1 VSEQKPRNGYVK
13 AAAIIV
19 AVAVLPLAACSGSEN
34 KASSGDTV
42 TRAATGDLTVQG
54 GARRLAGDPKRLSV
68 DQSTA
73 IRDAISDSGAKN
85 VILLIGD
92 GMGDSEITIARN
104 YALGAGGSFTGI
116 DAFPLTGSYTT
127 YALKKDGKP
136 DYVTD
141 SAASAS
147 AWSTGTKTFNGAL
160 SVDIK
165 GKPQKTILQLA
176 KDQGFATGDITTSE
190 IQDATPAALF
200 SHITGRKCY
209 GPNETAKN
217 CSNEALENGGLGSI
231 TEQMLAARPDITMG
245 GGAKTFAQTAKG
257 GEYKDKTLEVQ
268 AKERGY
274 QIVRTASEL
283 TAITKADNDAPLLGL
298 FDDGNMPVSWTGP
311 EAVRQGYLQPA
322 AKCTDNPKRGAEVPK
337 LADMTKKSIDL
348 LSGSA
353 KGKDKGFFLQVESAS
368 IDKRDHAADPCGQI
382 GETVVF
388 DEAVQA
394 ALAFARTNADT
405 LVIATADHGHTSQ
418 VAEPY
423 SEEDLQGIAA
433 ATKQPIER
441 VRDVMYP
448 GLTRL
453 LTTKDDAEMLVSY
466 GTSADLFVGDE
477 GHTGT
482 QVRLAA
488 YGPHAANVVGLTDQ
502 SDLFFT
508 MTDALGI
515 KLS

>member
-1 VSEQKPRNGYVK
+1 VPVSKPVSGLYK
-13 AAAIIV
+13 TAAIV
-19 AVAVLPLAACSGSEN
+19 AAVAILPLASCTGSDEKGSGG
-34 KASSGDTV
+34 ATV
-42 TRAATGDLTVQG
+42 TRAAAGDLSANG
-54 GARRLAGDPKRLSV
+54 GANRISG

-73 IRDAISDSGAKN
+73 IRDAIKDSGAKN

-127 YALKKDGKP
+127 YALNKNGKP
-136 DYVTD
+136 NYVTD
-141 SAASAS
+141 SAASATT
-147 AWSTGTKTFNGAL
+147 WSTGVKTYNGAL
-160 SVDIK
+160 GIDIK
-165 GKPQKTILQLA
+165 DNPAKTILELA

-200 SHITGRKCY
+200 SHITKRSCY
-209 GPNETAKN
+209 GPEETTKS
-217 CSNEALENGGLGSI
+217 CPRSALENGGPGSV
-231 TEQMLAARPDITMG
+231 TEQMLATRPDVTMG
-245 GGAKTFAQTAKG
+245 GGAKTFVQTARG

-283 TAITKADNDAPLLGL
+283 TAIAKTDDAPLLGL
-298 FDDGNMPVSWTGP
+298 FADRNMPVSWTGP
-311 EAVRQGYLQPA
+311 AAVRQGYLQPA
-322 AKCTDNPKRGAEVPK
+322 ATCSDNPKRGPEVPK
-337 LADMTKKSIDL
+337 LADMTKKAIEL

-394 ALAFARTNADT
+394 ALEFARNNPGT

-418 VAEPY
+418 IGEPY
-423 SEEDLQGIAA
+423 GEADLQGIAED
-433 ATKQPIER
+433 TKQPIER
-441 VRDVMYP
+441 VRDIMYP

-453 LTTKDDAEMLVSY
+453 LTTKDGAEMLVSY
-466 GTSADLFVGDE
+466 GTSADVGIEDQ

-482 QVRLAA
+482 QVRVAA
-488 YGPHAANVVGLTDQ
+488 YGPRAANIVGLTDQ
-502 SDLFFT
+502 SDMFFT

-515 KLS
+515 KRD

>member
-1 VSEQKPRNGYVK
+1 VSDSKPVSGYFK
-13 AAAIIV
+13 AAAIIA
-19 AVAVLPLAACSGSEN
+19 AVAILPLAACTGSE
-34 KASSGDTV
+34 KKDSSGNTI
-42 TRAATGDLTVQG
+42 TRAAAGDLSAKG
-54 GARRLAGDPKRLSV
+54 GARRLSG
-68 DQSTA
+68 DQSSA
-73 IRDAISDSGAKN
+73 FRDAISDSGAKN

-104 YALGAGGSFTGI
+104 YALGAGGFFPGI
-116 DAFPLTGSYTT
+116 DAFPLTGQYTT
-127 YALKKDGKP
+127 YALKKSDKP

-141 SAASAS
+141 SAASAT
-147 AWSTGTKTFNGAL
+147 AWSTGVKTYNGAL
-160 SVDIK
+160 GIDIK
-165 GKPQKTILQLA
+165 DNPQKTILQLA
-176 KDQGFATGDITTSE
+176 KDRGFATGDITTSE

-200 SHITGRKCY
+200 AHITKRKCY
-209 GPNETAKN
+209 GPGETTKN
-217 CSNEALENGGLGSI
+217 CATEALESGGPGSI
-231 TEQMLAARPDITMG
+231 TEQLLMTRPDVTMG
-245 GGAKTFAQTAKG
+245 GGAKTFAQTATG

-274 QIVRTASEL
+274 QIVRTADEL

-298 FDDGNMPVSWTGP
+298 FADGNMPVNWTGP

-322 AKCTDNPKRGAEVPK
+322 GKCTDNPEREADVPQ
-337 LADMTKKSIDL
+337 LAAMTKKAIEL

-388 DEAVQA
+388 DEAVQQ
-394 ALAFARTNADT
+394 ALDFARTNPDT

-418 VAEPY
+418 IGEPY

-441 VRDVMYP
+441 VRDVLYP

-466 GTSADLFVGDE
+466 GTSADLFVADE

-488 YGPHAANVVGLTDQ
+488 YGPRAANVVGLTDQ
-502 SDLFFT
+502 TDLFFT

-515 KLS
+515 KR

>member
-1 VSEQKPRNGYVK
+1 MPRSGHLRTAVII
-13 AAAIIV
+13 AAI
-19 AVAVLPLAACSGSEN
+19 ATLPLVACSGSE
-34 KASSGDTV
+34 KKDSSGNTV
-42 TRAATGDLTVQG
+42 TRAAAGDLSANG
-54 GARRLAGDPKRLSV
+54 GARRLSG
-68 DQSTA
+68 DQSSA
-73 IRDAISDSGAKN
+73 IGDAINDARAKN

-92 GMGDSEITIARN
+92 GMGDSEITIARD
-104 YALGAGGSFTGI
+104 YALGAGGSFEGI
-116 DAFPLTGSYTT
+116 DAFPLTGQYTT

-147 AWSTGTKTFNGAL
+147 EWATGTKTFNGAL

-190 IQDATPAALF
+190 IQDATPAALV
-200 SHITGRKCY
+200 SHITKRKCY
-209 GPNETAKN
+209 GPGETTKN
-217 CSNEALENGGLGSI
+217 CAGEALENGGLGSV
-231 TEQMLAARPDITMG
+231 TEQLLTTRPDVTMG
-245 GGAKTFAQTAKG
+245 GGAKSFAQTAKA
-257 GEYKDKTLEVQ
+257 GEFEDKTLEVQ

-274 QIVRTASEL
+274 QMVRTASEL
-283 TAITKADNDAPLLGL
+283 AAITEANQDAPLLGL
-298 FDDGNMPVSWTGP
+298 FADGNMPVNWTGP
-311 EAVRQGYLQPA
+311 QAVRQGYLQPA
-322 AKCTDNPKRGAEVPK
+322 AKCTDNPERGPQVPQ
-337 LADMTKKSIDL
+337 LAAMTKKAIEL

-388 DEAVQA
+388 DEAVKQA
-394 ALAFARTNADT
+394 LDFARTNPDT

-418 VAEPY
+418 IAELY
-423 SEEDLQGIAA
+423 GEEDLQGIAE

-441 VRDVMYP
+441 VRDVVYP

-453 LTTKDDAEMLVSY
+453 LTTKDDAEILVSY
-466 GTSADLFVGDE
+466 GTSADLFAADE

-488 YGPHAANVVGLTDQ
+488 YGPRAANVVGLTDQ

-508 MTDALGI
+508 MTDAMGI
-515 KLS
+515 KR